1 LLEQASAHAAPCAPP
16 EYHSLT
22 SRSAIGTC
30 SMWAARLIL
39 LAQFVVERDGRV
51 DAFLVDGLSQNTSQL
66 PGLRQTVMTG
76 DTLHLERRRLSRR
89 QLADVIV
96 VDGCDHLQHDASSLL
111 PCRRRRSPSRTS
123 WRLVFPHG
131 SRHSQTFRAN
141 AKPRMVDSNCLRE
154 MSFGRTCKFVNFSG
168 NCAAA
173 GTAQNMIP
181 SSAMRCKSS

>member
-1 LLEQASAHAAPCAPP
+1 
-16 EYHSLT
+16 
-22 SRSAIGTC
+22 
-30 SMWAARLIL
+30 MWAARLIL

-111 PCRRRRSPSRTS
+111 RILVVGGEVHLELLGVWFFHMAVDTARRSRSRAWWTPIVCGRCPSEE
-123 WRLVFPHG
+123 P
-131 SRHSQTFRAN
+131 AN
-141 AKPRMVDSNCLRE
+141 S
-154 MSFGRTCKFVNFSG
+154 
-168 NCAAA
+168 
-173 GTAQNMIP
+173 
-181 SSAMRCKSS
+181 